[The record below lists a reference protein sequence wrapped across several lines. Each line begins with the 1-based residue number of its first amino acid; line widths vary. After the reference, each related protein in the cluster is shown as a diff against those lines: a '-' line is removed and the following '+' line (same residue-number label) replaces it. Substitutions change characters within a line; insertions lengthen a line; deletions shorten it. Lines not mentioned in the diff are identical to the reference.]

1 VVQAVGNHICTA
13 LDLHD
18 DCLGEG
24 HTLAILQPWQTT
36 TTNTRWRPHHVVN
49 LGLNAA
55 LHIWFARHVEQAP
68 GEGAGG
74 QQTLFLQVNS
84 QF

>member
-1 VVQAVGNHICTA
+1 
-13 LDLHD
+13 
-18 DCLGEG
+18 
-24 HTLAILQPWQTT
+24 
-36 TTNTRWRPHHVVN
+36 VVN

-84 QF
+84 QFKKNIYIRVYSL